1 MRMLRWMWGSDTQ
14 RQDQEQTNEDA
25 AVDVGSD
32 TQRQDQEQTNEDAAV
47 DVGERHAKTRSG
59 TN

>member
-1 MRMLRWMWGSDTQ
+1 MQ

-25 AVDVGSD
+25 TVDVGSD
-32 TQRQDQEQTNEDAAV
+32 TQRQDQEQTNEDATV

-59 TN
+59 TNK

>member
-1 MRMLRWMWGSDTQ
+1 MWGSDTQ

-25 AVDVGSD
+25 TVDVG
-32 TQRQDQEQTNEDAAV
+32 Q
-47 DVGERHAKTRSG
+47 GERHAKTRSG

>member
-1 MRMLRWMWGSDTQ
+1 MWGSDTQ

>member
-1 MRMLRWMWGSDTQ
+1 MWGSDTQ

-25 AVDVGSD
+25 
-32 TQRQDQEQTNEDAAV
+32 TV

-59 TN
+59 TNY